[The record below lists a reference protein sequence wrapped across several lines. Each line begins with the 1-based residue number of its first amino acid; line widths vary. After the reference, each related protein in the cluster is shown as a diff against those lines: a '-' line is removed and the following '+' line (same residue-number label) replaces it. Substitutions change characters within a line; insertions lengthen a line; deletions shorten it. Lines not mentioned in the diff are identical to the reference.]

1 CEGGFASPESVADRC
16 ELANLYDLGGVYGWH
31 QGGENPAFYPAI
43 KSGFIDA
50 TPPHDSGEIWHVGS
64 TMHLEFEETTPLQ
77 VPFGAQ
83 EGDLLILV
91 LGANWDEG
99 VTLSEPGWTLVSET
113 EGSVADATLRIYTR
127 RATASE
133 PATYSAVWA
142 SEQWHS
148 GALHVWRNVDTVSG
162 PVDDENSA
170 GTAELSALLV
180 SEGDVVFLAG
190 SSVGSG
196 EREFSPEPDEVY
208 EDGGR
213 GVYTASDWMDA
224 AGSSPTYE
232 FGITESV
239 DLAVLA
245 AAIVLH
251 PVTS

>member
-1 CEGGFASPESVADRC
+1 RIAIGLAFWAVDWNTTDETAESLLWTDVDALIDTYNPDIEWHPAYRENYFTYTDGDGDTHEVWFASPESVADRC

-50 TPPHDSGEIWHVGS
+50 TPPHDSDEIWHVGA
-64 TMHLEFEETTPLQ
+64 TGDLVFGDTVTLL

-83 EGDLLILV
+83 EGDLLVLV

-133 PATYSAVWA
+133 PATYSAVWESA
-142 SEQWHS
+142 QWNS

-162 PVDDENSA
+162 PVDDEDSD
-170 GTAELSALLV
+170 GTAELSALPV
-180 SEGDVVFLAG
+180 SEGD
-190 SSVGSG
+190 
-196 EREFSPEPDEVY
+196 
-208 EDGGR
+208 
-213 GVYTASDWMDA
+213 
-224 AGSSPTYE
+224 
-232 FGITESV
+232 
-239 DLAVLA
+239 
-245 AAIVLH
+245 
-251 PVTS
+251 